1 MEENKSYEHI
11 NQQRWDERAPFH
23 AASEDYKVNSF
34 LTDPTY
40 ISHVV
45 KFDQTLLGS
54 IHGLNCAHLQCH
66 IGTDT
71 LSLSRL
77 GAASVTG
84 LDFSPASLREAR
96 KLASATS
103 ASGGERLSF
112 VEASV
117 YDGLKVL
124 VPGTFDVVYTGIGA
138 LCWVPRVR
146 EWAEVVA
153 GLLKPGGRLFM
164 REGHPI
170 LWALDD
176 KSPDSLIVD
185 LPYFERDEPT
195 VFHDEDTYVD
205 TGGHKFEASASVE
218 FNHGLGE
225 IVEALLS
232 QKMRISGLV
241 EHQSVPWPAIP
252 AQMASDDRGEYSLK
266 TQPWR
271 IPHSYTLQAIK
282 E

>member
-1 MEENKSYEHI
+1 M
-11 NQQRWDERAPFH
+11 
-23 AASEDYKVNSF
+23 
-34 LTDPTY
+34 
-40 ISHVV
+40 V

-252 AQMASDDRGEYSLK
+252 AQMASDDRGRLCPTPSRHDLETFGLIYNAR
-266 TQPWR
+266 R
-271 IPHSYTLQAIK
+271 IQFKNPTMANTSFIYPSGYKGVTEPTPATTT
-282 E
+282 